1 MSKFSKQYISACCP
15 HLASSEVA
23 CVYDEI
29 HTTFKSLDLVHA
41 EDVRT
46 IARQLF
52 PDVQEKP
59 FNPVADNANVY
70 DLSLGSMQMFNIQDL
85 SFTRNKNRKH
95 PPIFSV
101 NEVTI
106 WRWVKQGIFPEPVKI
121 GGKRFWRAKD
131 IAELIKEK
139 KLPARLTDY
148 ESSPV
153 IAPKDMEKLNQ
164 FRITE
169 AISSL
174 EAAQQWLSKVRS
186 PSDTVGMAI
195 RDIGMIADRL
205 QGVKQ

>member
-1 MSKFSKQYISACCP
+1 MTVYSLQYVSKSAPWLCK
-15 HLASSEVA
+15 SEAQV
-23 CVYDEI
+23 VYEHI
-29 HTTFKSLDLVHA
+29 HDTFKSLDLVHA
-41 EDVRT
+41 GDVRT

-59 FNPVADNANVY
+59 LNPVADNANVY

-139 KLPARLTDY
+139 KLPAKLTDY

-153 IAPKDMEKLNQ
+153 IAPEDIAKLNQ

-169 AISSL
+169 GIASL
-174 EAAQQWLSKVRS
+174 EAAQKWLSKVRN

-195 RDIGMIADRL
+195 RDIGIIADQL